1 MSGAHGHIGETPE
14 NREQLQRYLEKLAER
29 VLHGESGKPGPK
41 RYRGSVAKFNRMA
54 QARHTAEK
62 VRAAQWA
69 TLRGGALSVSEF
81 AALAGQTPAE
91 AVQRA
96 IDVAMFARGRRKA

>member
-1 MSGAHGHIGETPE
+1 MNET
-14 NREQLQRYLEKLAER
+14 NGQKEQLQRYLEKLGER

-41 RYRGSVAKFNRMA
+41 RYRGSGAKFNRLA

-62 VRAAQWA
+62 IRAAQWT
-69 TLRGGALSVSEF
+69 TLRGGVLSVSEF

-96 IDVAMFARGRRKA
+96 IDCAMYGRRKA

>member
-1 MSGAHGHIGETPE
+1 MNET
-14 NREQLQRYLEKLAER
+14 NRQKEKLQRYLEKLGER
-29 VLHGESGKPGPK
+29 VLYGESGKPGPK
-41 RYRGSVAKFNRMA
+41 RYRGSGAKFNRMA

-69 TLRGGALSVSEF
+69 TLRGGVFSVAEF
-81 AALAGQTPAE
+81 AALAGQTPTE

-96 IDVAMFARGRRKA
+96 IDCAMFAGGRRKA

>member
-1 MSGAHGHIGETPE
+1 MNET
-14 NREQLQRYLEKLAER
+14 NGQKEQLQRYLEKLGER

-41 RYRGSVAKFNRMA
+41 RYRGSGAKFNRTA

-69 TLRGGALSVSEF
+69 TLRGGVLSVSEF